1 MNMTPS
7 TTRMGA
13 YNGNSMSLLDHASPQ
28 DRRATLG
35 SYPTRNIEIACLRA
49 DHTLM
54 FETVKVPRIQVFEEA
69 AGAFAQGTLLL
80 TDTGEIAIE
89 DLQPGDR
96 VATSIGTTARV
107 LWIGSSS
114 FAPPRVSA
122 TRTPLLR
129 IMDDAFG
136 SGQPGRYLT
145 VGPNARLLHTPPH
158 LRGQF
163 GETPLMTP
171 VGEFVDGVN
180 VIEVTPPTPV
190 RLFQLVLDRHAAIKA
205 NGLLFE
211 TFHPGLQAFSGQP
224 YAMRELFMSMF
235 PHLTHFADFGPLAH
249 PRAPASDQKLSNVG

>member
-7 TTRMGA
+7 TARMGA
-13 YNGNSMSLLDHASPQ
+13 FNGSQTSLLDRASPHSQ
-28 DRRATLG
+28 NAATG
-35 SYPTRNIEIACLRA
+35 SYPTRSIEIACLRA

-54 FETVKVPRIQVFEEA
+54 FETRKVPRIQVFEEA

-80 TDTGEIAIE
+80 TDTGEVAIE

-96 VATSIGTTARV
+96 VATSVGTSARV

-114 FAPPRVSA
+114 FAPPRMSGR
-122 TRTPLLR
+122 RTPLLR

-145 VGPNARLLHTPPH
+145 VGPYARLLHTPPH

-211 TFHPGLQAFSGQP
+211 TFHPGIQAFSGQP
-224 YAMRELFMSMF
+224 FAMRDMFMSMF
-235 PHLTHFADFGPLAH
+235 PHLTHLADFGPLAH
-249 PRAPASDQKLSNVG
+249 PRAPASDAMMSDAG

>member
-7 TTRMGA
+7 AARMGA
-13 YNGNSMSLLDHASPQ
+13 LNGSSMSLLDRASLQ
-28 DRRATLG
+28 DRRAAVG
-35 SYPTRNIEIACLRA
+35 DHPTRIIEIACLRA
-49 DHTLM
+49 DHSLM

-80 TDTGEIAIE
+80 TDAGEVAIE

-96 VATSIGTTARV
+96 VATSVGTSARV

-114 FAPPRVSA
+114 FAPPRTSG
-122 TRTPLLR
+122 RRMPLLR

-145 VGPNARLLHTPPH
+145 VGPHARLLHTPPH

-180 VIEVTPPTPV
+180 VIEVTPPTSV

-224 YAMRELFMSMF
+224 FAMRELFMSMF
-235 PHLTHFADFGPLAH
+235 PHLMHLADFGPLAH
-249 PRAPASDQKLSNVG
+249 PRAPSSDHRLSQVG

>member
-7 TTRMGA
+7 AARMGA
-13 YNGNSMSLLDHASPQ
+13 LSSNQTSLLDRPSLG
-28 DRRATLG
+28 DRQSGLG
-35 SYPTRNIEIACLRA
+35 SFPTRSIEIACLRA
-49 DHTLM
+49 DDSLN

-80 TDTGEIAIE
+80 TEQGEIAIE

-96 VATSIGTTARV
+96 VLTSVGTSARV

-114 FAPPRVSA
+114 FAPQTSSGR
-122 TRTPLLR
+122 RTPLLR

-136 SGQPGRYLT
+136 AGQPGRYLT
-145 VGPNARLLHTPPH
+145 VGKNARLLHTPPH

-205 NGLLFE
+205 NGLLLE
-211 TFHPGLQAFSGQP
+211 TFHPGIQAFSGQP
-224 YAMRELFMSMF
+224 FAMRELFMSMF
-235 PHLTHFADFGPLAH
+235 PHLVHLADFGPLAH
-249 PRAPASDQKLSNVG
+249 PRAPSSEAMMSHVG